1 MKRKA
6 AFFDIDGTIFRS
18 SLLIEVT
25 EAMIQ
30 SGVFGPHSDRLRRMY
45 AKSYRRWLDR
55 KGPYE
60 EYIGGVIKAFEG
72 HIKGVRHDWFM
83 KVAETVVDFHRNRV
97 YRYTSELV
105 RDLKKRGYFLV
116 AISNSPRDVLLPFC
130 KKLGFNKIYGRIYEV
145 DESGQCTGKTM
156 YLDLISD
163 KEKILRRAVEH
174 NDLTLKGS
182 IGVGDTQ
189 SDIPFL
195 KAVEKPVCFNP
206 NMELYRHAKRHGWT
220 VVIERKDIIH
230 EVKFCEG
237 GKKAEVV
244 C

>member
-30 SGVFGPHSDRLRRMY
+30 DGVFPAKVRKHY
-45 AKSYRRWLDR
+45 ARTYQKWLDR
-55 KGPYE
+55 KGAYD

-72 HIKGVRHDWFM
+72 NIRGVREQDM
-83 KVAETVVDFHRNRV
+83 LRVVEKVVQFHRSRV
-97 YRYTSELV
+97 YRYTRDLV
-105 RDLKKRGYFLV
+105 RELKKKKYLLV
-116 AISNSPRDVLLPFC
+116 AISNSPKEVLDPFC
-130 KKLGFNKIYGRIYEV
+130 RQLGFDKVYGRIYEI
-145 DESGQCTGKTM
+145 DGRGRCTGRTL

-163 KEKILRRAVEH
+163 KAKILNRAVEH
-174 NDLTLKGS
+174 NNLTLRGS

-195 KAVEKPVCFNP
+195 KLVERPICFNP
-206 NMELYRHAKRHGWT
+206 NQVLYRYAKRHGWT
-220 VVIERKDIIH
+220 VVIERKDVIH
-230 EVKFCEG
+230 RIETKTSFSH
-237 GKKAEVV
+237 K
-244 C
+244 